1 MERSKSAARN
11 RLAVLAAILAFFFVS
26 GASGLLYQVV
36 WTRKLVLLFGTTS
49 FAVST
54 VLSIFFIGLGTG
66 SLIGGRLADRPRGR
80 GPLFFYGLFEV
91 LIGAWA
97 VLFIFAIDGTEAAVV
112 GLLRGVAASRG
123 AGIALRA
130 GLSGAFLLVPVVL
143 MGATLPLLAKFV
155 TSGSGSGQNRHGR
168 LIGTLYSINTFGAV
182 AGCALTGFFIL
193 PALGYTRTTLAG
205 AAANAAI
212 GLLAMLMSLRE
223 SVAPAAE
230 DSPEVEPVQPAGNVP
245 DLAAVAVV
253 GVFALSGFCALA
265 LEVLWTRL
273 LAIVFLGTTYA
284 FTTMLTTLLCGIALG
299 SAFSAAF
306 VVKRRHS
313 VSVLGLIEVLFGLSC
328 ILMLPVFAELPHRL
342 EEMRLN
348 SGYDW
353 AGMTRATFLLSF
365 MAIFVPTFLSGMTFP
380 VVVKTLAGRQM
391 RLGRDVGL
399 LYSANTFGGVVGA
412 IAGGYL
418 IIPLMG
424 VHAGM
429 ITLAFI
435 LTAGGLVLVGVCPT
449 RGRWDKLAIGVT
461 TAALM
466 AVALWRAP
474 ADVGFALNDAYI
486 PKDHQVVYY
495 REGVEGAIAV
505 SEPKDAPGRDRILWI
520 NAVQATAAIEKGVK
534 MNRFQ
539 GVLPLL
545 FDRDPTEVLF
555 MCFGSGIT
563 AGTLGLYQFDRID
576 AVEIARDVYGAA
588 PLFTSDNF
596 NVIANTRV
604 NKIVDDGRNFLLTTP
619 NRYDVITFEP
629 MPLALAGVSTFY
641 TRDYYELCLE
651 HLKPGGLVSQWIPL
665 HSLNPEVVRSLM
677 ATFIE
682 VFPEYCAWF
691 VNADLFMVGSNQP
704 LQIDY
709 ARANERLADPRISA
723 ALEQV
728 GFTDLAE
735 VFSSFFM
742 GKQNIDKFAKGA
754 PVMTDDRPWAE
765 FVAPK
770 LVYERT
776 VDKSLEMLT
785 PLLESPSTILRRD
798 SLPTTQ
804 STEFVQALDRRF
816 EARKKTL
823 EGLAL
828 YYGGSFGS
836 EPEVSFKAAL
846 DIDPNDQSAR
856 YYLKEITVARTKTY
870 LGWDEPDKAI
880 KVLYDGI
887 RYIPKEPWFYLQ
899 MANILYDRKE
909 FDNAR
914 MAYMSYA
921 ALGGKDSVALD
932 RLKSLSTPADVPQTP
947 KPANE
952 PPQNE

>member
-1 MERSKSAARN
+1 VERSKSAARN
-11 RLAVLAAILAFFFVS
+11 RFAVLTAILAFFFVS

-54 VLSIFFIGLGTG
+54 VLSIFFIGLGAG
-66 SLIGGRLADRPRGR
+66 SLLGGWLADRPRGR

-97 VLFIFAIDGTEAAVV
+97 LLFIFAIDGTEAAVV
-112 GLLRGVAASRG
+112 GVLRGVAASRG
-123 AGIALRA
+123 AGIALR
-130 GLSGAFLLVPVVL
+130 GLLSGMFLLVPVIL

-155 TSGSGSGQNRHGR
+155 TSGADGGKNRRGR
-168 LIGTLYSINTFGAV
+168 LIGVLYSVNTFGAV

-205 AAANAAI
+205 AAANTAI
-212 GLLAMLMSLRE
+212 GLLAMLMSLRKPA
-223 SVAPAAE
+223 APAAE
-230 DSPEVEPVQPAGNVP
+230 ESPEAELGQPAGDVP
-245 DLAAVAVV
+245 DLAAFVV
-253 GVFALSGFCALA
+253 IGVFALSGFCALA

-273 LAIVFLGTTYA
+273 LTIIFLGTTYA

-299 SAFSAAF
+299 SAFSAA
-306 VVKRRHS
+306 VAVKRRHP
-313 VSVLGLIEVLFGLSC
+313 VSVLGLIEILFGLSC

-380 VVVKTLAGRQM
+380 VVVKTLTGRQI

-412 IAGGYL
+412 VAGGYL
-418 IIPLMG
+418 IIPMMG

-435 LTAGGLVLVGVCPT
+435 LIAAGLVLVGVCPT

-461 TAALM
+461 TAVLIG
-466 AVALWRAP
+466 VAISSAP
-474 ADVGFALNDAYI
+474 DDVSFALNDAYI

-495 REGVEGAIAV
+495 REGVEGTIAV

-563 AGTLGLYQFDRID
+563 AGTLGLYPFDRID

-588 PLFTSDNF
+588 PLFAADNF
-596 NVIANTRV
+596 NVIANPRV

-641 TRDYYELCLE
+641 TREYYELCLE

-665 HSLNPEVVRSLM
+665 HSLNAEVVRSLM
-677 ATFIE
+677 ATFID

-704 LQIDY
+704 LRIDF
-709 ARANERLADPRISA
+709 ARANDRLADPRISA

-728 GFTDLAE
+728 GFVDLAE
-735 VFSSFFM
+735 VFASFFM
-742 GKQNIDKFAKGA
+742 GKKNIDQFAKGA

-776 VDKSLEMLT
+776 VDQSLAVLT
-785 PLLESPSTILRRD
+785 PLLESPSTILRPD
-798 SLPTTQ
+798 SLPVSQATA
-804 STEFVQALDRRF
+804 FVQAVDRRF
-816 EARKKTL
+816 DARKNTL
-823 EGLAL
+823 KGLAL
-828 YYGGSFGS
+828 YYGGGFGS
-836 EPEVSFKAAL
+836 EPEAHFKTAL
-846 DIDPNDQSAR
+846 DIDPNDQTAR

-870 LGWDEPDKAI
+870 LGWDEPEKAI
-880 KVLYDGI
+880 TVLTEAVK
-887 RYIPKEPWFYLQ
+887 YIPEDLDLLLQ
-899 MANILYDRKE
+899 LANIFYDQKE
-909 FDNAR
+909 MDNAR
-914 MAYMSYA
+914 VTYLAYRAM
-921 ALGGKDSVALD
+921 GGKDQTALE
-932 RLKSLSTPADVPQTP
+932 RLKQLSTVGTGNAPS
-947 KPANE
+947 
-952 PPQNE
+952 QN

>member
-1 MERSKSAARN
+1 MERSKSAAGN
-11 RLAVLAAILAFFFVS
+11 RFAVLTAILAFFFVS

-54 VLSIFFIGLGTG
+54 VLSIFFIGLGVG
-66 SLIGGRLADRPRGR
+66 SLLGGRLADRPRGR

-91 LIGAWA
+91 LIGVWA
-97 VLFIFAIDGTEAAVV
+97 LLFIFAIDGAEAAVV
-112 GLLRGVAASRG
+112 GVLRGVAASRG
-123 AGIALRA
+123 AGIALR
-130 GLSGAFLLVPVVL
+130 GLLSGAFLLVPVIL

-155 TSGSGSGQNRHGR
+155 TSGADGGKNRRGR
-168 LIGTLYSINTFGAV
+168 LIGILYSVNTFGAV
-182 AGCALTGFFIL
+182 AGCAFTGFFIL

-205 AAANAAI
+205 AAANTAI
-212 GLLAMLMSLRE
+212 GFLAMLMSPRKPA
-223 SVAPAAE
+223 VTAAE
-230 DSPEVEPVQPAGNVP
+230 ESPAVEPGQPAGDVP
-245 DLAAVAVV
+245 DFAAFAVI

-273 LAIVFLGTTYA
+273 LAIIFLGTTYA

-299 SAFSAAF
+299 SAFSAA
-306 VVKRRHS
+306 VAVKRRHP
-313 VSVLGLIEVLFGLSC
+313 VSVLGLIEILFGLSC
-328 ILMLPVFAELPHRL
+328 ILMLPVFAELPRRL

-380 VVVKTLAGRQM
+380 VVVKTLTGRQA

-435 LTAGGLVLVGVCPT
+435 LIAAGLVLVGVCPT

-466 AVALWRAP
+466 AVAMWRAP
-474 ADVGFALNDAYI
+474 ADVSFALNDAYI
-486 PKDHQVVYY
+486 PKDHRVVYY
-495 REGVEGAIAV
+495 REGVEGTIAV
-505 SEPKDAPGRDRILWI
+505 SEPKEAPGRDRILWI

-545 FDRDPTEVLF
+545 FDRDPREVLF

-563 AGTLGLYQFDRID
+563 AGTLGLYPFDRID

-588 PLFTSDNF
+588 LLFASDNF
-596 NVIANTRV
+596 NVIANPRV
-604 NKIVDDGRNFLLTTP
+604 NKIVDDGRNFLLTTA
-619 NRYDVITFEP
+619 NHYDVITFEP

-641 TRDYYELCLE
+641 TREYYELCLE

-665 HSLNPEVVRSLM
+665 HSLNTEVVRSLM
-677 ATFIE
+677 ATFID
-682 VFPEYCAWF
+682 VFPEYCTWF

-704 LQIDY
+704 LQIDF

-728 GFTDLAE
+728 GFIDLAE
-735 VFSSFFM
+735 VFASFFM
-742 GKQNIDKFAKGA
+742 GKKNIEEFAKGA
-754 PVMTDDRPWAE
+754 LVMTDDRPWAE

-776 VDKSLEMLT
+776 VDQSLAVLI
-785 PLLESPSTILRRD
+785 PLLESPSTILRPD
-798 SLPTTQ
+798 SLPP
-804 STEFVQALDRRF
+804 SEAAEFVRALDRRYA
-816 EARKKTL
+816 ARKNTL

-828 YYGGSFGS
+828 YYGGGFGS
-836 EPEVSFKAAL
+836 EPEADFKAAL

-856 YYLKEITVARTKTY
+856 YYLKEITMARTKTY
-870 LGWDEPDKAI
+870 LGWDEPEKAI
-880 KVLYDGI
+880 KVLTEAI
-887 RYIPKEPWFYLQ
+887 KYIPEDLDFNLQ
-899 MANILYDRKE
+899 LANLLYDQKE
-909 FDNAR
+909 MDDAR
-914 MAYMSYA
+914 VAYLAYRAM
-921 ALGGKDSVALD
+921 GGKDQTALE
-932 RLKSLSTPADVPQTP
+932 RLKQLSTARTGNAPS
-947 KPANE
+947 
-952 PPQNE
+952 QN